1 MRRALWPD
9 CPVEEHLSEMRDYG
23 QEEGALVTFVVI
35 REGGGLCG
43 FLETSLRPFAEGCE
57 TGPVGYVEGWYVDPD
72 LRGQGIGGQLIGA
85 AEDWA
90 RGKGC
95 REMASDCLIDN
106 DVSWRAHLALGY
118 EEVERVIQFKKTL
131 DPGTG
136 R

>member
-23 QEEGALVTFVVI
+23 QEEGALVTFVAV

-43 FLETSLRPFAEGCE
+43 FLETSLQPFAEGCE

>member
-9 CPVEEHLSEMRDYG
+9 CPREEHLSEMMDYG
-23 QEEGALVTFVVI
+23 REEGALATFVAV

-43 FLETSLRPFAEGCE
+43 FVETSLRPFAEGCNSQ
-57 TGPVGYVEGWYVDPD
+57 PVGYVEGWYVDPD
-72 LRGQGIGGQLIGA
+72 LRGQGVGGELVRA

-106 DVSWRAHLALGY
+106 DASWRAHLALGY
-118 EEVERVIQFKKTL
+118 VEVERVIQFKKTL
-131 DPGTG
+131 GSDV
-136 R
+136 RR